1 MVCKCL
7 DKSEARGKH
16 SKALLLCLVEA
27 EMTAKLSG
35 WRISFIYGLLQSAHL
50 SYT

>member
-16 SKALLLCLVEA
+16 SKAFRLCLVEA
-27 EMTAKLSG
+27 EMTVNQGGDGLVC
-35 WRISFIYGLLQSAHL
+35 GLLQSAQL